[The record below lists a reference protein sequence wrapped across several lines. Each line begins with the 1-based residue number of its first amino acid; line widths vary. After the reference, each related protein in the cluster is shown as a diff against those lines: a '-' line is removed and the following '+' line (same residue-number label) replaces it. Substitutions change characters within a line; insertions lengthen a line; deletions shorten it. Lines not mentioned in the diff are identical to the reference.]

1 MVPDRGSGGNDYC
14 GVVVVLVVVVVVVVV
29 GVLLPWWVGREWRQL
44 WRCGAAGGSACES
57 NAHDGDRG
65 VFVDDAGDGSD
76 GEIGDGEDGGE
87 PDCEGESEVGN
98 VKSSRR

>member
-14 GVVVVLVVVVVVVVV
+14 GVVVVVVV

-44 WRCGAAGGSACES
+44 WRCGAARGSACES

-65 VFVDDAGDGSD
+65 GFVDDAGDGSD

-87 PDCEGESEVGN
+87 PDCEGESEVGD